1 MHALVPPVA
10 ATRRLA
16 ARTPLLPS
24 AQGRRP
30 ADGGRY
36 RTQCACGGGC
46 GRCQQA
52 GAAAPAMARA
62 RDAAD
67 AGTGA
72 VIGGVIGGVA
82 GAIGGA
88 FIGGPAGAVLGGL
101 GGAAVGAAV
110 GAGIGALIG
119 AAAGGTKTVSVDAVK
134 LRGSTRDPAADVS
147 FANTV
152 FAPANVHFS
161 LAGNHTATAAES
173 DGWLGNDTELDN
185 NSPCGGATAE
195 ETAMWNGAT
204 TRFALSARVRAFYV
218 GSLASGDRGYSVPGY
233 CATGAAAGLNGLAGV
248 SNSGRSR
255 TLAHELG
262 HILLNSDAHP
272 DDTGNLM
279 HPTNT
284 ATGNALTP
292 EQQAAA
298 YANA

>member
-1 MHALVPPVA
+1 MHAPAIPA
-10 ATRRLA
+10 SATRRMA

-24 AQGRRP
+24 TQGRRP

-36 RTQCACGGGC
+36 RAQCACGGGC

-52 GAAAPAMARA
+52 HAGARA

-88 FIGGPAGAVLGGL
+88 FLGGPAGAVLGGL
-101 GGAAVGAAV
+101 GGAAI

-119 AAAGGTKTVSVDAVK
+119 AAVGGTRTVSVDAVK

-152 FAPANVHFS
+152 FAPANVRFS

-248 SNSGRSR
+248 GNSGRSR

-279 HPTNT
+279 HPTST

-292 EQQAAA
+292 AQQAAA